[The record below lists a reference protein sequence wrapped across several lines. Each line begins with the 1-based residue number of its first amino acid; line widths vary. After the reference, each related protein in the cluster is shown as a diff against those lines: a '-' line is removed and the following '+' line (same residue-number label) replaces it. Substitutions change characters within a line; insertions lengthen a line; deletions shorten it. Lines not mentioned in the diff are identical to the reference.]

1 MVATKAQARAIGEK
15 GGRYVAKKLK
25 LGTAASGVAGE
36 IGRRLGGAAHGKAFS
51 YVKKLAG
58 FKHGGRVT
66 RAMMHGGRVTRS
78 SSGRFKKGRC

>member
-15 GGRYVAKKLK
+15 GGMYVAKKLK
-25 LGTAASGVAGE
+25 LGSAASNVAGE

-58 FKHGGRVT
+58 FRNGGMIMRRMKSGGRIK
-66 RAMMHGGRVTRS
+66 RH
-78 SSGRFKKGRC
+78 RCS

>member
-1 MVATKAQARAIGEK
+1 MVATRAQARAIGEK

-51 YVKKLAG
+51 FVKKLAG
-58 FKHGGRVT
+58 FKHGGMIIR
-66 RAMMHGGRVTRS
+66 RMKSGGRVKRHQ
-78 SSGRFKKGRC
+78 RC